1 MQKYTL
7 LLLVFLL
14 LAFLL
19 FDLCSVGA
27 QSFAQTDGQIIDKTK
42 IVGLEQLISYVQKTE
57 QRDRDSI
64 HFDTSRFNHFT
75 GAEVYGITYY
85 SDGLKVKGFLLTPG
99 KPGKYPCIIYNRG
112 GSLEFGSLTS
122 SHASIGLGELA
133 RLAKEGYVIA
143 ASQYRGN
150 GGGEGQEEYGGSD
163 INDVLNLIPVL
174 AQEPMADTTRLGMFG
189 WSRGGMTSFLTL
201 KKTDKIKAL
210 AVGGPSTD
218 ITRSVVDRPELLEW
232 WQAFIPGIHENQ
244 EKVLK
249 VRSPVYWVD
258 ELPTNVPVL
267 LLQGNEDKS
276 LLPASTLRFALE
288 LDKYK
293 IPYRLVM
300 FEDGQH
306 SLRMHREEVFV
317 QITRWFRKYL

>member
-1 MQKYTL
+1 MHRYI
-7 LLLVFLL
+7 VFS
-14 LAFLL
+14 LA
-19 FDLCSVGA
+19 LCFVLAPG
-27 QSFAQTDGQIIDKTK
+27 FTQTDGQIIDKTRL
-42 IVGLEQLISYVQKTE
+42 VGLDQLIDYVRETE
-57 QRDRDSI
+57 KRDTIDFDS
-64 HFDTSRFNHFT
+64 TRFEYFIDV
-75 GAEVYGITYY
+75 EVFGITYY
-85 SDGLKVKGFLLTPG
+85 SDSLKVRGFLLTPE
-99 KPGKYPCIIYNRG
+99 KPGQYPSIIYNRG

-133 RLAKEGYVIA
+133 RLAREGYVIA

-150 GGGEGQEEYGGSD
+150 GGGEGQEEYGGAD

-174 AQEPMADTTRLGMFG
+174 AQVPAADTSRLGMFG

-232 WQAFIPGIHENQ
+232 WKAFVPGIHENQ
-244 EKVLK
+244 YEVLK
-249 VRSPVYWVD
+249 VRSAVFWVD
-258 ELPTNVPVL
+258 ELPTNVPIL
-267 LLQGNEDKS
+267 MLQGNEDKS

-300 FEDGQH
+300 FENGQH
-306 SLRMHREEVFV
+306 SLRQHQDEVFS

>member
-1 MQKYTL
+1 MHRYI
-7 LLLVFLL
+7 VFS
-14 LAFLL
+14 LA
-19 FDLCSVGA
+19 LCFVLAPG
-27 QSFAQTDGQIIDKTK
+27 FTQTDGQIIDKTRL
-42 IVGLEQLISYVQKTE
+42 VGLDQLIDYVRETE
-57 QRDRDSI
+57 KRDTIDFDS
-64 HFDTSRFNHFT
+64 TRFEYFT
-75 GAEVYGITYY
+75 DVEVFGITYY
-85 SDGLKVKGFLLTPG
+85 SDSLKVRGFLLTPE
-99 KPGKYPCIIYNRG
+99 KPGQYPSIIYNRG

-133 RLAKEGYVIA
+133 RLAREGYVIA

-150 GGGEGQEEYGGSD
+150 GGGEGQEEYGGAD

-174 AQEPMADTTRLGMFG
+174 AQVPAADTSRLGMFG

-201 KKTDKIKAL
+201 KKTDQIKAL

-232 WQAFIPGIHENQ
+232 WKAFVPGIHENQ
-244 EKVLK
+244 YEVLK
-249 VRSPVYWVD
+249 VRSAVFWVD
-258 ELPTNVPVL
+258 ELPTNVPIL
-267 LLQGNEDKS
+267 MLQGNEDKS

-293 IPYRLVM
+293 ITYRLVM
-300 FEDGQH
+300 FENGQH
-306 SLRMHREEVFV
+306 SLRQHQDEVFS